1 MKVSHWMKK
10 QKLHYLGTINFRRTD
25 YWADD
30 TLGNYK
36 FTIEDIETVIEIKS

>member
-1 MKVSHWMKK
+1 MRITITMKTGIWVFSLRQLYWW
-10 QKLHYLGTINFRRTD
+10 TD

-36 FTIEDIETVIEIKS
+36 FTIEDIDTVIEIKS